1 MEHLEFFYADGIN
14 KLFPEQSLVITPLP
28 IDYIFSNF
36 AANQEVKSCSQDIKN
51 ITWLAKFNQEVL
63 NLHNFY
69 QDNLAPEHVYLE
81 DTHKLA
87 SLPELNIFV
96 LDLAQEYI
104 PQALINLLDSNLD
117 KYLLFICHYEGRYSL
132 SANLK
137 FNFTPSATQ
146 KSSQFPFEITSSLN
160 SQWLSANKL
169 LDTFSLQGKTVKD
182 LYLNLLSLIYLNSS
196 KHSQKQDA
204 HTQAPQQHAAQKHP
218 NQADKAPL
226 PYDHSKV
233 NPITLNLPKI
243 LELEN
248 QLTKLIQEGDRL
260 NKAKNKERQPNK
272 KFALHTNF
280 QTVQKKILATKE
292 QLQQLKDSAN

>member
-1 MEHLEFFYADGIN
+1 MEHLEFFYADGLN

-36 AANQEVKSCSQDIKN
+36 AANQEVNACAQDIKN

-132 SANLK
+132 IANLK

-204 HTQAPQQHAAQKHP
+204 HTQAPHQHAAQK
-218 NQADKAPL
+218 QADKAPL
-226 PYDHSKV
+226 PCDHSKV

-248 QLTKLIQEGDRL
+248 QLTKLIQEKDRL
-260 NKAKNKERQPNK
+260 NKSKNKERQPNK

-280 QTVQKKILATKE
+280 QKVQKKILATKE
-292 QLQQLKDSAN
+292 QLKQLKDAAN

>member
-1 MEHLEFFYADGIN
+1 MEHLEFFYDDGLN

-36 AANQEVKSCSQDIKN
+36 AANQEVNACAQDIKN

-69 QDNLAPEHVYLE
+69 QDNLDPEHVYLE

-137 FNFTPSATQ
+137 VNFTPSATQ

-204 HTQAPQQHAAQKHP
+204 HTQATQQHADQK
-218 NQADKAPL
+218 QADKAPL

-280 QTVQKKILATKE
+280 QKVQKKILTTKE
-292 QLQQLKDSAN
+292 QLKHLKDVAN

>member
-1 MEHLEFFYADGIN
+1 MEHLEFFYDDGLN

-28 IDYIFSNF
+28 IDYIFNNF
-36 AANQEVKSCSQDIKN
+36 EANQEVKSCSQDIKN

-117 KYLLFICHYEGRYSL
+117 KYLLFICHYAGRYSL

-146 KSSQFPFEITSSLN
+146 KSSQFPFQIASSIN
-160 SQWLSANKL
+160 SNWLSATEL
-169 LDTFSLQGKTVKD
+169 LDTFSLHGKSVKD

-196 KHSQKQDA
+196 KHSQKQDT
-204 HTQAPQQHAAQKHP
+204 HTQASQQHADHK
-218 NQADKAPL
+218 QADKAPL
-226 PYDHSKV
+226 PCDHSKV
-233 NPITLNLPKI
+233 NTITLNLPKI

-248 QLTKLIQEGDRL
+248 QLTKLIQERDRL

-272 KFALHTNF
+272 KFALHTSF
-280 QTVQKKILATKE
+280 QTVQKKIITTKE
-292 QLQQLKDSAN
+292 QLKQLKDAAN

>member
-36 AANQEVKSCSQDIKN
+36 AANQEVNACAQDIKN

-69 QDNLAPEHVYLE
+69 QDNLDPEHVYLE

-160 SQWLSANKL
+160 SQWLSATEL
-169 LDTFSLQGKTVKD
+169 LDTFNLQGKTVKD

-204 HTQAPQQHAAQKHP
+204 HTQATQQHADQK
-218 NQADKAPL
+218 QADKAPL

-280 QTVQKKILATKE
+280 QKVQKKILTTKE
-292 QLQQLKDSAN
+292 QLKHLKDAAN

>member
-1 MEHLEFFYADGIN
+1 M
-14 KLFPEQSLVITPLP
+14 
-28 IDYIFSNF
+28 
-36 AANQEVKSCSQDIKN
+36 
-51 ITWLAKFNQEVL
+51 
-63 NLHNFY
+63 
-69 QDNLAPEHVYLE
+69 E

-137 FNFTPSATQ
+137 VNFTPSATQ

-160 SQWLSANKL
+160 SQWLSATEL
-169 LDTFSLQGKTVKD
+169 LDTFNLQGKTVKD

-272 KFALHTNF
+272 KFALHTDF
-280 QTVQKKILATKE
+280 QKVQKKILATKE
-292 QLQQLKDSAN
+292 QLQQLKDAAN

>member
-1 MEHLEFFYADGIN
+1 MEHLEFFYNDGLN

-36 AANQEVKSCSQDIKN
+36 AANQEVNACAQDIKN

-69 QDNLAPEHVYLE
+69 QDSLASEHVYLE

-117 KYLLFICHYEGRYSL
+117 KYLLFICHYDGRYSL

-160 SQWLSANKL
+160 SQWLSATKL
-169 LDTFSLQGKTVKD
+169 LDTFNLQGKTVKD

-204 HTQAPQQHAAQKHP
+204 HTQAPQQHADQK
-218 NQADKAPL
+218 QADKAPL
-226 PYDHSKV
+226 PCDHSKV

-272 KFALHTNF
+272 KFALHTDF
-280 QTVQKKILATKE
+280 QKVQKKILATKE

>member
-1 MEHLEFFYADGIN
+1 MEHLEFFYDDGLN

-36 AANQEVKSCSQDIKN
+36 AANQEVNACAQDIKN

-69 QDNLAPEHVYLE
+69 QDNLEPEHVYLE

-137 FNFTPSATQ
+137 VNFTPSATQ

-204 HTQAPQQHAAQKHP
+204 HTQATQQHADQK
-218 NQADKAPL
+218 QADKAPL

-280 QTVQKKILATKE
+280 QKVQKKILATKE
-292 QLQQLKDSAN
+292 QLKHLKDVAN